1 MSSTTA
7 AANGTTAAANTQ
19 ATNTSSN
26 AVVIRSLEPDDCPQ
40 VCDLWVAGLQQT
52 RDAVAHR
59 WIVGRL
65 LWILMDRLAIQATS
79 PEGHVG
85 PQGSNLF
92 NFWKG
97 QTDREMYV
105 AVDADNKIVGSVG
118 VKRGIKEDTV
128 DADSKYAS
136 VWMVSVSESSRRSGI
151 GVKLMQQAEQWAL
164 EQEGCSTMRLV
175 TANPIARVFYERLG
189 YCMSESIMSVATA
202 LEKPLY

>member
-1 MSSTTA
+1 MSSTTST
-7 AANGTTAAANTQ
+7 AANGTAAAANTQ
-19 ATNTSSN
+19 ATNTISSN
-26 AVVIRSLEPDDCPQ
+26 GIIIRPLEPDDCPQ

-65 LWILMDRLAIQATS
+65 LWMLMDRLEIQATS

-92 NFWKG
+92 QFWKG
-97 QTDREMYV
+97 QTDREMHV
-105 AVDADNKIVGSVG
+105 AVDADQKIVGSVG

-128 DADSKYAS
+128 DADSTYAS

-151 GVKLMQQAEQWAL
+151 GAKLMQQAEQWAL
-164 EQEGCSTMRLV
+164 QQEGCTTMRLV
-175 TANPIARVFYERLG
+175 TGNPIARAFYERLG
-189 YCMSESIMSVATA
+189 YVSILSVAPA
-202 LEKPLY
+202 MEKPLY